1 MLKSGVN
8 MLINKLLIGLNW
20 ILILICAVESYI
32 IYKYRKSLMK
42 RKERRKVLYDVSEK
56 IICLRHEQ
64 EVYDLILNTAIKL
77 IPKASKGSLLKITE
91 DGNEFKFISLNGYS
105 EDLKNIVLRKEEI
118 YLHQINNFKDIAII
132 KNPKKFNEVYM
143 EPSKKHMFIS
153 TESLNIHNTLSAPI
167 YLDGVLTAI
176 LNLDSTVIEDAFS
189 SEDIR
194 TVKYIL
200 NEFRL
205 AVRSHFIQGKLR
217 EKATYDSL
225 TCLYSRSYLEY
236 IIEYYL
242 KEFYNKNYVSCII
255 FIDINNFK
263 YVNDNYGYTIGDEI
277 LIKFSQIL
285 KTHINSSNL
294 YGRLGGDEFLVLLDN
309 CKEDEAVEIMEKLR
323 EICRTQIEQEYILD
337 FSYGV
342 FEITGGEE
350 YDFKSI
356 ISNADNKMYKHK
368 KIHRKII
375 KSTL

>member
-8 MLINKLLIGLNW
+8 MLTDNLLVTLIWG
-20 ILILICAVESYI
+20 LILICVMEGCI
-32 IYKYRKSLMK
+32 IYRYKKSSREREK
-42 RKERRKVLYDVSEK
+42 RKEVLYAVSEK
-56 IICLRHEQ
+56 IISLKNEK

-77 IPKASKGSLLKITE
+77 VPKASKGSLLKITE
-91 DGNEFKFISLNGYS
+91 DGNGFKFISLYGYS
-105 EDLKNIVLRKEEI
+105 DDLKKIILKKEEI
-118 YLHQINNFKDIAII
+118 YLHQTNNFKDIAII

-143 EPSKKHMFIS
+143 DPSKKHMFIS

-176 LNLDSTVIEDAFS
+176 LNLDSTVIEEAFS

-225 TCLYSRSYLEY
+225 TCLYSRGYLEQ

-242 KEFYNKNYVSCII
+242 NEFYNKNYTSAIV

-263 YVNDNYGYTIGDEI
+263 YVNDNYGHTIGDEL
-277 LIKFSQIL
+277 LIRFSQAL
-285 KTHINSSNL
+285 KSHINSTNL
-294 YGRLGGDEFLVLLDN
+294 CGRLGGDEFLILLDK
-309 CKEDEAVEIMEKLR
+309 CREDEAIEIMENLR
-323 EICRTQIEQEYILD
+323 EICKNHREQDYTLD
-337 FSYGV
+337 FSYGI
-342 FEITGGEE
+342 FEIVGGEK
-350 YDFKSI
+350 YDFKNI
-356 ISNADNKMYKHK
+356 ICNADKKMYKNK
-368 KIHRKII
+368 KFNKEKEIV
-375 KSTL
+375 